1 MAREVQDFAKD
12 SVEDNFSEGYKL
24 LEKIG
29 KKKTE
34 DAEKKPQTKPKPRTA
49 QSFYCE
55 LCSLSCF
62 VESQLMMHIMGN
74 THRERMEK
82 RAVGSGEQ
90 NVDNLCP
97 LYDYAKNP
105 SRREPVIGLEFVV
118 EFVCKTPSLAPQYF
132 CTLCRFISR
141 ADFIFHII
149 SWKHRYNYVKK
160 AYPLMDPTANQVT
173 KSLEA
178 YLKETARTI
187 ETLDGHSGI
196 QMRFIIASE
205 YHEVM
210 RPNYEIAE
218 LLLKNGTP
226 VVNGKPSESSADA
239 HPPDIKEP
247 DADNPEQKV
256 SSDNFVFYG
265 GFWKPNQGMKQG
277 NAPQA
282 SFPKADSVILGD
294 FGSHPKVE
302 KVSEP
307 KAGQPP
313 EIAVGNCGENPTHSA
328 GMKQGNAPQASFP
341 KADSV
346 ILSDF
351 GNHPKVEKVSEPKA
365 GQPPEVAV
373 GSCGENVTH
382 SAGETISEPKH
393 KDISNVNVGLFEE
406 HGDQPEAGYSKI
418 PVIHTRSLPE
428 KKNKRWLITESRA
441 AEGLHSSL
449 LPVSLTAT
457 PLRYPDVFSVNDFSA
472 AAANAQYNGYVQ
484 EAHCDDERLFQTSF
498 PCATHPGGT
507 SGAARVLAYPAASFL
522 ASSPGFDDG
531 PFAREGSSSAFPAP
545 IQGDQYM
552 LESPESE
559 RVRRNAQVR
568 LCVTIPN
575 GENVD
580 DNLRYV
586 EFGNWSREESS
597 SFSNLK
603 RKAAIRSDGDCEGS
617 PWKVPTLDNEAHV
630 KAEAECRTPHMKV
643 TVEQLSRTLLEYKK
657 NLKNA
662 KILLSKEEEHSR
674 ALPPPSGY
682 VRIRLDS
689 DHRDSGAAEQ
699 MTPPSRPCVDSS
711 ACLLALS
718 RNGGGGAEVEYAVN
732 SLLSEQRN
740 ATSLPLSAQ
749 RESRPPFRILS
760 GTQCWARGF
769 N

>member
-294 FGSHPKVE
+294 FGS
-302 KVSEP
+302 
-307 KAGQPP
+307 
-313 EIAVGNCGENPTHSA
+313 
-328 GMKQGNAPQASFP
+328 
-341 KADSV
+341 
-346 ILSDF
+346 
-351 GNHPKVEKVSEPKA
+351 HPKVEKVSEPKA

>member
-239 HPPDIKEP
+239 HPP
-247 DADNPEQKV
+247 
-256 SSDNFVFYG
+256 
-265 GFWKPNQGMKQG
+265 
-277 NAPQA
+277 
-282 SFPKADSVILGD
+282 
-294 FGSHPKVE
+294 
-302 KVSEP
+302 
-307 KAGQPP
+307 
-313 EIAVGNCGENPTHSA
+313 

-351 GNHPKVEKVSEPKA
+351 GNHPK
-365 GQPPEVAV
+365 
-373 GSCGENVTH
+373 
-382 SAGETISEPKH
+382 GETISEPKH

>member
-239 HPPDIKEP
+239 HPP
-247 DADNPEQKV
+247 
-256 SSDNFVFYG
+256 
-265 GFWKPNQGMKQG
+265 GMKQG

-294 FGSHPKVE
+294 FGS
-302 KVSEP
+302 
-307 KAGQPP
+307 
-313 EIAVGNCGENPTHSA
+313 
-328 GMKQGNAPQASFP
+328 
-341 KADSV
+341 
-346 ILSDF
+346 
-351 GNHPKVEKVSEPKA
+351 HPKVEKVSEPKA

>member
-265 GFWKPNQGMKQG
+265 GFWKPNQ
-277 NAPQA
+277 
-282 SFPKADSVILGD
+282 
-294 FGSHPKVE
+294 
-302 KVSEP
+302 
-307 KAGQPP
+307 
-313 EIAVGNCGENPTHSA
+313 

>member
-328 GMKQGNAPQASFP
+328 
-341 KADSV
+341 
-346 ILSDF
+346 
-351 GNHPKVEKVSEPKA
+351 
-365 GQPPEVAV
+365 
-373 GSCGENVTH
+373 
-382 SAGETISEPKH
+382 
-393 KDISNVNVGLFEE
+393 
-406 HGDQPEAGYSKI
+406 AGYSKI

>member
-313 EIAVGNCGENPTHSA
+313 EIAVGNCGENP
-328 GMKQGNAPQASFP
+328 
-341 KADSV
+341 
-346 ILSDF
+346 
-351 GNHPKVEKVSEPKA
+351 
-365 GQPPEVAV
+365 
-373 GSCGENVTH
+373 TH